1 MMSSSEKQFDDAA
14 DHVEQWEDQGLSPE
28 RAWNR
33 ADPTGEI
40 RKAQKE
46 RQAKADREAHRMG
59 AQAAQQVEIDS
70 RLAEIEKILDPKER
84 EKELIYYNAIQIA
97 KRRNKERNF

>member
-1 MMSSSEKQFDDAA
+1 MMPNSEKEYDEAA
-14 DHVEQWEDQGLSPE
+14 DHVERWEDQGLSPE
-28 RAWNR
+28 RAWDR

-46 RQAKADREAHRMG
+46 RELKAQREGLRLG
-59 AQAAQQVEIDS
+59 ARATQQVEIDS

-84 EKELIYYNAIQIA
+84 EKELMYYNATRIA
-97 KRRNKERNF
+97 KKQINERY